1 MSATT
6 PAAQRPERRRPPLVP
21 PPARRLSL
29 AGLGLEGPVSP
40 ALAGLEGLTLL
51 DLSSNALTGS
61 VPPLSLNKLTSL
73 SLDTNKLS
81 GGLPTLG
88 GTPNL
93 QNATLHSNQ
102 LTGDG
107 GGGCSGQARGG
118 GAGCGR
124 RVREGCCG
132 GQLAPGP
139 GGAWSWRGRVVR
151 RASWRRRA
159 AASPTCTRPRRR
171 AAGSIPSG
179 WNSLGADASLTLLP
193 NNLCGAVPK
202 QPFPQL
208 WLVTGG
214 SRYPLVNSLGSCFKP
229 DCNNAVQSERRAAAA
244 TGDPCVARWAG

>member
-1 MSATT
+1 MR
-6 PAAQRPERRRPPLVP
+6 PAGTGRVLRRPAG
-21 PPARRLSL
+21 ARS
-29 AGLGLEGPVSP
+29 
-40 ALAGLEGLTLL
+40 
-51 DLSSNALTGS
+51 
-61 VPPLSLNKLTSL
+61 
-73 SLDTNKLS
+73 
-81 GGLPTLG
+81 
-88 GTPNL
+88 
-93 QNATLHSNQ
+93 
-102 LTGDG
+102 
-107 GGGCSGQARGG
+107 RGG
-118 GAGCGR
+118 
-124 RVREGCCG
+124 VE
-132 GQLAPGP
+132 LAW
-139 GGAWSWRGRVVR
+139 ACVR